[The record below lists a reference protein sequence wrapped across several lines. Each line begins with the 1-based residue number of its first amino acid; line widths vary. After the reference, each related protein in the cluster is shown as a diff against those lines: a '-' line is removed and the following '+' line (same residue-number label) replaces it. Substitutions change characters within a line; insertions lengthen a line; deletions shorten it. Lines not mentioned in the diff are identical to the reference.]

1 MNSIGAETV
10 FSRNKYRGLAVSA
23 KEAAA
28 GDYKRH
34 LGGGEREWD
43 ARGAYQL
50 ELLRHLGLQ
59 PQHRLVDYGCGPLR
73 AGRFLIRYLQA
84 GRYRGYDFNPDFIA
98 IARDIVAATPELRD
112 KAPALEQS
120 TSFLDIAAP
129 ADFILLFS
137 VLNHCGA
144 AERLRTLEVA
154 RAAGPGTR
162 VCISHAAWYDALDPR
177 RSAGLSV
184 RRLERSDL
192 PVALDPLLWGWREVD
207 RASVFP
213 VIVVSGAEA

>member
-1 MNSIGAETV
+1 M
-10 FSRNKYRGLAVSA
+10 
-23 KEAAA
+23 
-28 GDYKRH
+28 
-34 LGGGEREWD
+34 
-43 ARGAYQL
+43 
-50 ELLRHLGLQ
+50 
-59 PQHRLVDYGCGPLR
+59 
-73 AGRFLIRYLQA
+73 
-84 GRYRGYDFNPDFIA
+84 
-98 IARDIVAATPELRD
+98 
-112 KAPALEQS
+112 
-120 TSFLDIAAP
+120 
-129 ADFILLFS
+129 
-137 VLNHCGA
+137 LNHCGA

-162 VCISHAAWYDALDPR
+162 VCITHAAWFDALDPR